1 MALIRID
8 YMSEALM
15 RIVSVNVILPIDK
28 VAFPGKPVPEIEE
41 FKTLYLLHGV
51 FGSNM
56 DWISNTAIQ
65 RWAEEKNLAVVM
77 PSGENLFYLDQ
88 TARHARYGE
97 FVGRE
102 LVEMTRRMFPLSHK
116 REDTFIAGLSMGG
129 YGALRNGLK
138 YHETFGYISALSA
151 ALIMDGIE
159 NRTNDSDFI
168 LDRRDFA
175 ESFFGDLSRVKN
187 SDKDPLWLMQQIPT
201 KRIPRI
207 YMVCGTEDDLCDV
220 NRKYASLFRKAGA
233 EITYEE
239 YAGNHDWDFWNRHI
253 SHVLDWLPLETSAP
267 GVTSGNVGI

>member
-1 MALIRID
+1 MALIQVN

-15 RIVSVNVILPIDK
+15 RVVSVNVILPVDK
-28 VAFPGKPVPEIEE
+28 VAFPGKPVPEIQS

-51 FGSNM
+51 FGYNM
-56 DWISNTAIQ
+56 DWITNTGIQ

-88 TARHARYGE
+88 PARHAYYGK

-129 YGALRNGLK
+129 FGALRNGLK
-138 YHETFGYISALSA
+138 YADTFGYIAALSA

-159 NRTNDSDFI
+159 NRTNDSEFI

-175 ESFFGDLSRVKN
+175 ESFFGDLTTVKD
-187 SDKDPLWLMQQIPT
+187 SDKNPLWLMQQLQT
-201 KRIPRI
+201 DRIPSI
-207 YMVCGTEDDLCDV
+207 YMVCGTEDDLCDA
-220 NRKYASLFRKAGA
+220 NRKYSKLFQSAGA
-233 EITYEE
+233 KVTYEE
-239 YAGNHDWDFWNRHI
+239 YAGRHDWDFWNRHI
-253 SHVLDWLPLETSAP
+253 RRVLEWLPLDNCEA

>member
-1 MALIRID
+1 MALIRVN

-28 VAFPGKPVPEIEE
+28 VAFPGKPVPEINT

-51 FGSNM
+51 FGYNM

-102 LVEMTRRMFPLSHK
+102 LVDVTRRMFPLSHR

-129 YGALRNGLK
+129 YGALRNGLM
-138 YHETFGYISALSA
+138 YAETFGYIAALSA

-159 NRTNDSDFI
+159 NRTNEPEFI

-175 ESFFGDLSRVKN
+175 ESFFGDLSTVRN
-187 SDKDPLWLMQQIPT
+187 SDKDPLWLMQQLQT
-201 KRIPRI
+201 ARIPRI
-207 YMVCGTEDDLCDV
+207 YMVCGTEDDLCDA
-220 NRKYASLFRKAGA
+220 NRKYAGLFQKAGA
-233 EITYEE
+233 EVTYEE
-239 YAGNHDWDFWNRHI
+239 YAGNHDWDFWNCHI
-253 SHVLDWLPLETSAP
+253 RRVLDWLPLENSEA